1 MDFSATFIKATNE
14 FNTFENNVP
23 APYLRKSFFADVDT
37 TAKIVIAVCGF
48 YELYING
55 ENLTKGF
62 LAPYIS
68 NTDDYI
74 YCDEYEVPI
83 KKGENVIGIFLG
95 NGFQNNP
102 GGFTWY
108 FEKAPFR
115 SAPMVA
121 LELSFKNSEG
131 NEIIVQSDK
140 TFKTCESP
148 LRSDDYRFGV
158 FYDANHEIDGWNNIG
173 FDDSAWQNAI
183 ETNSP
188 RGELRLCTAEP
199 IVCEKELKP
208 IEIFKDGSGF
218 TYKFAENNAGVC
230 RLKINGKKGQK
241 ITLLHGEVL
250 IDGKLNIDNIWFEWD
265 FDKPTMQLVH
275 KDTYICKGG
284 AEIFTPSFVYHGFQY
299 VKVEGI
305 TEEQATKDLLTF
317 VVIHSDIKSRGGF
330 NCSDPVAN
338 KIQEMVRRSDI
349 SNFHYFPTDCPHR
362 EKNGWTGDAAFSCE
376 QLTLNFAP
384 EISYREWLYN
394 ICKAQNKA
402 GALPGIVPTTGWGYH
417 WGNGPAW
424 DWVLAQLPYY
434 TYIYR
439 GETDMITESAA
450 SFVRYL
456 HYITTKKDENGLIHI
471 GLGDWCSI
479 ADDMAPLE
487 VTDTAI
493 CIDIAT
499 KMAFMF
505 DVVGMIPQRD
515 FARAIAEDF
524 RNAARQHLIDFDTML
539 VAGNQQSSQAMFIY
553 FKIFNEDEM
562 LKAVEKLVE
571 IIHRDGDFLKSG
583 VLGGRTIFHA
593 LSEYGYSDLAYKMI
607 TRPEF
612 PSYGSVANSGA
623 TTLLETFATQKI
635 DSLNHHMWGDVS
647 AWFIKRVAGL
657 QFNPTGNDINSVNV
671 KPSFINALDFA
682 ESYYDAPAGRIF
694 SSWKRDGENIVLN
707 IQIPQEIKA
716 TVILDKGYCFVNGN
730 SVADVCSGEYIVKK
744 YLN

>member
-1 MDFSATFIKATNE
+1 MEFSAKFIKATEDYND
-14 FNTFENNVP
+14 FEKNVP
-23 APYLRKSFFADVDT
+23 APYLRKSFISDVDT
-37 TAKIVIAVCGF
+37 VATLKIAVCGF
-48 YELYING
+48 YEIYFNG
-55 ENLTKGF
+55 KNHTKGF

-74 YCDEYEVPI
+74 YYDEYQVCVN
-83 KKGENVIGIFLG
+83 KGENVIGIFLG

-102 GGFTWY
+102 GGFPWY
-108 FEKAPFR
+108 FEKSQFR

-121 LELSFKNSEG
+121 LELQYTNSDGRETIIQTDESFK
-131 NEIIVQSDK
+131 VY
-140 TFKTCESP
+140 ESP

-158 FYDANHEIDGWNNIG
+158 FYNANYEIYGWNEKG
-173 FDDSAWQNAI
+173 FNDVTWQNAI
-183 ETNSP
+183 ITNVP

-208 IEIFKDGSGF
+208 IGIFKDGSGF
-218 TYKFAENNAGVC
+218 TYKFSENNAGVC

-250 IDGKLNIDNIWFEWD
+250 IDGKLNIDNIWFNWD
-265 FDKPTMQLVH
+265 FDKPTMQFVH

-284 AEIFTPSFVYHGFQY
+284 EEIFTPSFVYHGFQY

-305 TEEQATKDLLTF
+305 TEEQATEDLLTYI
-317 VVIHSDIKSRGGF
+317 VIHSDIKPRGDF

-376 QLTLNFAP
+376 QMTLNFST
-384 EISYREWLYN
+384 ETSYREWLRN
-394 ICKAQNKA
+394 ICKAQNDE

-417 WGNGPAW
+417 WGNGPAY
-424 DWVLAQLPYY
+424 DWVLAEIPYQ

-439 GETDMITESAA
+439 GETDMIKECA
-450 SFVRYL
+450 SNFVRYL
-456 HYITTKKDENGLIHI
+456 HYLTTKIDEKGLIHI
-471 GLGDWCSI
+471 GLGDWCTTCEE
-479 ADDMAPLE
+479 MAPLE
-487 VTDTAI
+487 VTDTVI
-493 CIDIAT
+493 SMDIAN

-505 DVVGMIPQRD
+505 EVVGMLPQRD
-515 FARAIAEDF
+515 FARGVADDF
-524 RNAARQHLIDFDTML
+524 RCAARQHLIDFDTML
-539 VAGNQQSSQAMFIY
+539 VSGNQQSSQAMFIY
-553 FKIFNEDEM
+553 FNIFNDEEM
-562 LKAVEKLVE
+562 PTAVERLVE

-593 LSEYGYSDLAYKMI
+593 LSMHGYSELAYKMI

-623 TTLLETFATQKI
+623 TTLLETFATVKI

-657 QFNPTGNDINSVNV
+657 QINPTGRNINSVNI
-671 KPSFINALDFA
+671 KPAFIRALDYA
-682 ESYYDAPAGRIF
+682 EAFYDAPDGRIITR
-694 SSWKRDGENIVLN
+694 WERKEDCIILK
-707 IQIPQEIKA
+707 ITIPS
-716 TVILDKGYCFVNGN
+716 TVSANAILEKGYCFENGG
-730 SVADVCSGEYIVKK
+730 SYCEVKSGEYIIKSI
-744 YLN
+744 